1 MFPAML
7 SKFDV
12 GWQIEPSD
20 GPRAYIPQC
29 MQIVQALD
37 LQGIYIYIIGTRKYG
52 PAGSEAHVQGF
63 AFMEDW

>member
-7 SKFDV
+7 SKSDV

-29 MQIVQALD
+29 MQIDQALD
-37 LQGIYIYIIGTRKYG
+37 LQGLVMVFSREESRK
-52 PAGSEAHVQGF
+52 
-63 AFMEDW
+63 